1 MVDSFLSYVEESG
14 HIWLKANLL
23 LVCMVQG
30 ILTSLLGPTLLDL
43 ACNTSS
49 NLGTLAYV
57 FTARSSGYL
66 AGKSA
71 CLSV

>member
-14 HIWLKANLL
+14 YIWLKDLL